1 MALSNA
7 YFASLGLPEHTA
19 HGQSNPPNRR
29 MRSCMSGVWKERAG
43 DRSAYADWLAHFRV
57 ELRRREIACG
67 TRWRGGFGASVIDW
81 KVRPAVNGYGRLR
94 LPLLRCRVSR
104 RSWLPISDLL
114 RNLCAEFFGAH
125 ASRTIRIELDI
136 GVEILQKRGVILFV

>member
-1 MALSNA
+1 
-7 YFASLGLPEHTA
+7 
-19 HGQSNPPNRR
+19 
-29 MRSCMSGVWKERAG
+29 MSGVWQERAG
-43 DRSAYADWLAHFRV
+43 DHSPYPGSLAHFAAA
-57 ELRRREIACG
+57 LRQREIACG
-67 TRWRGGFGASVIDW
+67 TRLRGGFGASVIDW
-81 KVRPAVNGYGRLR
+81 KVRPAVNGYGPLR

-136 GVEILQKRGVILFV
+136 GVEILQKCGVILFI